1 MLILSVDASLPLFS
15 IALTR
20 GNDTIAAYAAEGKGS
35 RNEKLL
41 AAVDWILAEVSVGR
55 SELDLLVV
63 TRGPGSFTGV
73 RVGLATIEGLAFAID
88 RPVCALSTHEAAIG
102 GRTDEVLVWS
112 DAGRGEWYLAAFA
125 GGEESIPPS
134 LASQADLETLKGRIR
149 THLELEELIA
159 TSNLAL
165 LGARRALALH
175 ESGRMEGRSDT
186 TPIYVRLAEA
196 EVKLRQKLDG

>member
-1 MLILSVDASLPLFS
+1 MLILSVDASLALFS

-20 GNDTIAAYAAEGKGS
+20 GSDPIAAYAAEGKGS

-41 AAVDWILAEVSVGR
+41 AAVDWILTEASVDR
-55 SELDLLVV
+55 SEIDLLVV

-73 RVGLATIEGLAFAID
+73 RIGLATIEGLAFAID

-112 DAGRGEWYLAAFA
+112 DAGRGEWYLAAFS

-134 LASQADLETLKGRIR
+134 LASQAELETLQGRIGA
-149 THLELEELIA
+149 HVKLEELIA

-196 EVKLRQKLDG
+196 EVQLRQKLDG

>member
-15 IALTR
+15 IAVTR
-20 GNDTIAAYAAEGKGS
+20 GSEQVAAYAAEGKGS

-41 AAVDWILAEVSVGR
+41 ASVDWILAEISIDR

-73 RVGLATIEGLAFAID
+73 RVGLATIEGMAFAID
-88 RPVCALSTHEAAIG
+88 RPICALSTHEAAIG
-102 GRTDEVLVWS
+102 SRVDEVLVWS
-112 DAGRGEWYLAAFA
+112 DAGRGESYVAAFREGNEWVA
-125 GGEESIPPS
+125 PS
-134 LASQADLETLKGRIR
+134 LAGEAELESLRSRIG
-149 THLELEELIA
+149 THIRIEELIS

-165 LGARRALALH
+165 LGARRAFALH
-175 ESGRMEGRSDT
+175 QRGRMEGRSDT

-196 EVKLRQKLDG
+196 EVKLQQRLHD

>member
-1 MLILSVDASLPLFS
+1 MLILSVDASLSLFS

-20 GNDTIAAYAAEGKGS
+20 GRDPIAAYAAEGKGS

-41 AAVDWILAEVSVGR
+41 AAMDWILGEASVER
-55 SELDLLVV
+55 NEIDLLVV

-73 RVGLATIEGLAFAID
+73 RIGLATMEGLSFAID

-102 GRTDEVLVWS
+102 ERTDEVLVWS

-134 LASQADLETLKGRIR
+134 LASQA
-149 THLELEELIA
+149 ELESLRSRIGRQVKLEDLIA

-165 LGARRALALH
+165 LGARRAFALH

-186 TPIYVRLAEA
+186 TPLYVRLAEA

>member
-20 GNDTIAAYAAEGKGS
+20 GTDPIAAYAAEGKGS

-41 AAVDWILAEVSVGR
+41 AAVDWILAETSVGR
-55 SELDLLVV
+55 SEIELLVV

-134 LASQADLETLKGRIR
+134 LASQAELETLQGRIT
-149 THLELEELIA
+149 THLRLEELIA

-165 LGARRALALH
+165 LGARRAFALH

>member
-15 IALTR
+15 VALTR
-20 GNDTIAAYAAEGKGS
+20 GSDPIAAYAAEGKGS

-41 AAVDWILAEVSVGR
+41 AAVDWILAEASIGR
-55 SELDLLVV
+55 SEIDLLVV

-73 RVGLATIEGLAFAID
+73 RVGLATIGGLAFAID
-88 RPVCALSTHEAAIG
+88 RPICALSTHEAAIG

-112 DAGRGEWYLAAFA
+112 DAGRGEWYLATFA

-134 LASQADLETLKGRIR
+134 LASQAELESLQGRIG
-149 THLELEELIA
+149 TQVKLEDLIS

-165 LGARRALALH
+165 LGARRAFALH

-196 EVKLRQKLDG
+196 EVKLRRKLDG

>member
-1 MLILSVDASLPLFS
+1 MLILSVDASLSLFS

-20 GNDTIAAYAAEGKGS
+20 GSDPIAAYAAEGKGS

-41 AAVDWILAEVSVGR
+41 AAVDWILAEASVDR
-55 SELDLLVV
+55 SEIDLLVV

-73 RVGLATIEGLAFAID
+73 RIGLATIEGLAFAID

-112 DAGRGEWYLAAFA
+112 DAGRGEWYLAAFS

-134 LASQADLETLKGRIR
+134 LASQVELETLQGRIG
-149 THLELEELIA
+149 THVKLEELIA

>member
-15 IALTR
+15 VALTR
-20 GNDTIAAYAAEGKGS
+20 GSDPIAAYAGEGKGS

-41 AAVDWILAEVSVGR
+41 AAVDWILAEASVGR
-55 SELDLLVV
+55 SEIDLLVV

-73 RVGLATIEGLAFAID
+73 RVGLATIEGVAFAID

-102 GRTDEVLVWS
+102 DHTGEVLVWS
-112 DAGRGEWYLAAFA
+112 DAGRGEWYVAAFA

-134 LASQADLETLKGRIR
+134 LASQTELESLQGRF
-149 THLELEELIA
+149 ESKVKLEELIVS
-159 TSNLAL
+159 SNLAL

-175 ESGRMEGRSDT
+175 QSGRMKGRSDT

-196 EVKLRQKLDG
+196 EVQLRRKLDG